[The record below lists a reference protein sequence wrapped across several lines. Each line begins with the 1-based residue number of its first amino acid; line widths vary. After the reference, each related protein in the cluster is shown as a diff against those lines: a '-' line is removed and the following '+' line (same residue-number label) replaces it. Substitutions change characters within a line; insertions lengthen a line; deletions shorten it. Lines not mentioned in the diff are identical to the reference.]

1 MPNIECRQVAKEGD
15 AASCITHLNTGSTR
29 TFVEGSG
36 ITRPVVDSAGG
47 MIIGPG
53 TQNVFVEGERI
64 SLPQDAIVGHGEP
77 PHAAPF
83 VMVPPERTVWAAT
96 GFISEGST
104 GEDVD
109 LESLMST
116 HRFDVF
122 ASGLGHYPPQSYQEM
137 QYTWQWCCW
146 SQQQYLQGCANVPP
160 GYGEDPSTWGAFDP
174 LFYTVTN
181 VGTDPTPNAFNI
193 GFFKIPSNHP
203 YTLPRH
209 PDVEWPDDVEL
220 LAETR
225 VFATLQPGQSY
236 QGSFDLADLT
246 DENGNPYTLEVG
258 AHYFQVYPDLD
269 LEITEHHGDADPL
282 EGDQVS
288 SESNAPPI
296 VTHVEVNVGCHEG
309 GPTELPPPPPPPP
322 DSPGVPGYAL

>member
-1 MPNIECRQVAKEGD
+1 MPIIECRQVEKEGD
-15 AASCITHLNTGSTR
+15 AASCGHPNTGSTR
-29 TFVEGSG
+29 TFVESFGDDRTG
-36 ITRPVVDSAGG
+36 ITRVVVDSAGG

-53 TQNVFVEGERI
+53 TQNVFVENERI
-64 SLPQDAIVGHGEP
+64 SLPQDAIVGHDIP
-77 PHAAPF
+77 PHAAP
-83 VMVPPERTVWAAT
+83 VTRVPDGRSVWAAT
-96 GFISEGST
+96 GFISEGGT

-116 HRFDVF
+116 ELFNVY

-137 QYTWQWCCW
+137 QYAWQWCCW

-193 GFFKIPSNHP
+193 GFFKVPGNYP
-203 YTLPRH
+203 LTLPRH
-209 PDVEWPDDVEL
+209 PDIDWTESGAEL

-269 LEITEHHGDADPL
+269 LEITEHHGDPDPS
-282 EGDQVS
+282 GDDEIS
-288 SESNAPPI
+288 SESNAPPV
-296 VTHVEVNVGCHEG
+296 VTEVVVNVGCHEG
-309 GPTELPPPPPPPP
+309 GPTELPPPPPPPDP
-322 DSPGVPGYAL
+322 V